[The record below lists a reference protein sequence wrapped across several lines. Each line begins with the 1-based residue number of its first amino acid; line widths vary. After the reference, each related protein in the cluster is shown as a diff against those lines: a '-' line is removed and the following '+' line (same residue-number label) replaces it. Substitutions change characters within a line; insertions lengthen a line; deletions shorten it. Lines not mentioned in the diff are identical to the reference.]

1 MSDQPG
7 TTPWKTAAVIAAM
20 AAVWMTTAGHTMNF
34 REMEAARGWIASE
47 GYSLHSGYLF
57 SVVLGLLIGFGPI
70 PLSRPYEATVA
81 GLAMLAAGSWINGT
95 LLTAPLPLL
104 AASRMLAGFGSGIV
118 LSKAPL
124 LHGAGSTTLFAWSG
138 IVLPSVAPL
147 LLASATFHYGWSN
160 WEGAFL
166 FEFTLAVAGLAMV
179 AIAGPPQGAPPEPAK
194 SGWFF
199 WLFPLAAAIACFWYL
214 LHWGQLEGW
223 LESPRVRMAAIIGA
237 VGASTGL
244 LLAPRGLSDW
254 GKSAPPV
261 AIGVAL
267 FAGFTQY
274 LNVSDMG
281 VYGGLFVNFGVWE
294 RALLVWPISCGAAA
308 AVAAARFFPRSGGF
322 SLAGLLCIAAG
333 MAWAHERTMG
343 WPYWRVLN
351 QVEFNWFP
359 APQIWELWP
368 PRFLMGLGTSL
379 ALVGVQRWALDEP
392 ACEARRRH
400 LLTVSQFAGGAV
412 SIGVLCLCLTRG
424 AQHQYS
430 LVSDRGFFQIPLV
443 EEYNSITRTALAGTG
458 FSNPSRGAETLMHK
472 AIIYEANNLMF
483 ANLYGWFATAAL
495 GMAACV
501 VLIPARRTGW
511 SAFRGPRS

>member
-1 MSDQPG
+1 MNDPRG
-7 TTPWKTAAVIAAM
+7 PAPWKTAAVIAAM

-47 GYSLHSGYLF
+47 GYSLHSSYLF
-57 SVVLGLLIGFGPI
+57 SVVLGLMIGFGSSPF
-70 PLSRPYEATVA
+70 SRPFEATIA
-81 GLAMLAAGSWINGT
+81 GLAMLAAGSLINGT
-95 LLTAPLPLL
+95 LLHAPLPLL
-104 AASRMLAGFGSGIV
+104 AASRMVAGFGSGMV

-124 LHGAGSTTLFAWSG
+124 LHGAGGTAQFAWSG

-166 FEFTLAVAGLAMV
+166 FESLLALTGLALV
-179 AIAGPPQGAPPEPAK
+179 AIAGPPEEPPLLGAKPIRIA
-194 SGWFF
+194 
-199 WLFPLAAAIACFWYL
+199 WLLPLAVAIGCFWYL

-223 LESPRVRMAAIIGA
+223 LESPRIRMAAIICVIGMSLA
-237 VGASTGL
+237 L
-244 LLAPRGLSDW
+244 LLAPTGFAEW
-254 GKSAPPV
+254 GKSAPLL
-261 AIGVAL
+261 AIVVTL

-274 LNVSDMG
+274 FNVSDMG

-294 RALLVWPISCGAAA
+294 RALLVWPISCGAAT
-308 AVAAARFFPRSGGF
+308 AVIVARYLPRSGGF

-343 WPYWRVLN
+343 WPYWRILN

-379 ALVGVQRWALDEP
+379 TLVGVQRWGLEDP
-392 ACEARRRH
+392 TREARRRH
-400 LLTVSQFAGGAV
+400 LLAISQFAGGAV

-424 AQHQYS
+424 TQHQYS
-430 LVSDRGFFQIPLV
+430 LVSDRGFSQVPLI
-443 EEYNSITRTALAGTG
+443 EEYKSITSTALARTG
-458 FSNPSRGAETLMHK
+458 FSNSAKGAETLMHK
-472 AIIYEANNLMF
+472 AIIYEANNLVF
-483 ANLYGWFATAAL
+483 ADLYGWFATAAL

-511 SAFRGPRS
+511 SAFPGPRS